1 MLAFGYRFLG
11 RSVED
16 ANLEIEDLTSIN
28 GGLLVWLPEDKTHD
42 EEQNLVLLDRP
53 DIQLVPRLTRWL
65 DYMADQGITTGPVFR
80 HVLRS
85 GKVASAETQGKTAMA
100 RGGERAVRQ
109 DSRAQPRCGV
119 GLTRHPGALGCR
131 LGSCGEARTDSRT
144 ACRVLREMPGLE
156 PLGVPVVF
164 LDVVAWPD
172 VRPSRLAHGERVLGE
187 PTGHADLTHS
197 RLSLA
202 AARDADDHL
211 AGKTPYLVLGDP
223 NGLSA
228 CWVEA
233 CEGAGLIQCSA
244 VGDGRDRHACKV
256 AVIR

>member
-131 LGSCGEARTDSRT
+131 LGSCFEARTDSRT

-172 VRPSRLAHGERVLGE
+172 LRPSRLAHGERDFPQVVADILKRVEDLPPLIAEVGE
-187 PTGHADLTHS
+187 QHADRRAAGGADEARIDT
-197 RLSLA
+197 RCEA
-202 AARDADDHL
+202 AAR
-211 AGKTPYLVLGDP
+211 
-223 NGLSA
+223 
-228 CWVEA
+228 
-233 CEGAGLIQCSA
+233 
-244 VGDGRDRHACKV
+244 
-256 AVIR
+256 